1 MYSSRVQNSPL
12 NSAYKAGVPRSKAQ
26 ILEELQKQVKLAC
39 AGVSKPVKASQTDTG
54 VKDTYTQ
61 FWIDGLI
68 TRFQQMKKDEPDRSI
83 EEIQEELIQWTVD
96 NRDKLYSPFLT
107 MKGVLAVESRLSIH
121 F

>member
-1 MYSSRVQNSPL
+1 
-12 NSAYKAGVPRSKAQ
+12 
-26 ILEELQKQVKLAC
+26 
-39 AGVSKPVKASQTDTG
+39 VKASQTETG

-68 TRFQQMKKDEPDRSI
+68 TRFQQMKKEEPDRSI

-107 MKGVLAVESRLSIH
+107 MKGVLAVEARLSIH

>member
-12 NSAYKAGVPRSKAQ
+12 NSAYYKAGVPCSKAQ
-26 ILEELQKQVKLAC
+26 ILKELQKQVKLAC
-39 AGVSKPVKASQTDTG
+39 TGVSKPMKVSQT
-54 VKDTYTQ
+54 DTYTQ

-68 TRFQQMKKDEPDRSI
+68 TRFQQMKKDEPDHSI

-96 NRDKLYSPFLT
+96 NRDKPYSPLLT
-107 MKGVLAVESRLSIH
+107 MKGVPAVESRLSIH

>member
-1 MYSSRVQNSPL
+1 V
-12 NSAYKAGVPRSKAQ
+12 
-26 ILEELQKQVKLAC
+26 C
-39 AGVSKPVKASQTDTG
+39 AGVSKPVKASQTETG

-68 TRFQQMKKDEPDRSI
+68 TRFQQMKKEEPDRSI

-107 MKGVLAVESRLSIH
+107 MKGVLAVEARLSIH